1 MVFVRNWNFDVAA
14 RLMTTID
21 LEQMSDPESDMGAA
35 LALVLESFAV
45 SGNLPTG
52 GATGTVLTKLSSAN
66 GDADWSAITMADI
79 EDLAAELALYATV
92 EQLND
97 LISTVG
103 MKASQSSVDAL
114 SASLAA
120 KASQSALDALS
131 TTVDGKAG
139 TAALEALTLGSLA
152 DVSAL
157 TPSDGN
163 VVSWDLDTGE
173 FVYTNL
179 EGRYAAADPGT
190 NQLLPIAAAPF
201 TLFGFVIENGQ
212 NPPAGIEEI
221 LGLGVPI
228 IGFEKPEVPTMIPVF
243 LDDASGGVVTNV
255 VMTMPEELAVGDKI
269 GIAIG
274 YSGEATLP
282 DHFDISFSVGAG
294 TVNQTTKNQNNA
306 TAGCVFAEVEIT
318 TTVTL
323 GATITVTAR
332 NAANSAIQ
340 RTHFMAMSFRLPNT
354 QTGSTAI
361 DRQVNGNGNSS
372 STMTAIASGAV
383 ASDTV
388 MATEVA
394 IGIAAWNS
402 GSGGTTRVLA
412 GSNGWLAIPLA
423 PNASNVKVDNG
434 TTGRSL
440 AVFYREL
447 AVVGRPGLTTLMTAS
462 DSTTGQWSASTVTL
476 KGA

>member
-35 LALVLESFAV
+35 LALVLEGFAV

-66 GDADWSAITMADI
+66 GDADWSAITMSDI
-79 EDLAAELALYATV
+79 EDLATELALYATV
-92 EQLND
+92 DQLNT
-97 LISTVG
+97 LTSTVG
-103 MKASQSSVDAL
+103 TKASQSSVDAL

-120 KASQSALDALS
+120 KASNAALSALS
-131 TTVDGKAG
+131 TTVDGKAS
-139 TAALEALTLGSLA
+139 AAAVAALTLGDLA
-152 DVSAL
+152 NVSAA
-157 TPSDGN
+157 TPTDEN
-163 VVSWDLDTGE
+163 VVSWDANTGE
-173 FVYTNL
+173 FIYVNL
-179 EGRYAAADPGT
+179 DSRFAAADPGT

-201 TLFGFVIENGQ
+201 TLFGFVVENGQ

-228 IGFEKPEVPTMIPVF
+228 IGFEKPEVPSMIPVF
-243 LDDASGGVVTNV
+243 LDDVSAGVVNNV
-255 VMTMPEELAVGDKI
+255 GLVMPEALAIGDKI

-282 DHFDISFSVGAG
+282 DHFDISFSTGAG
-294 TVNQTTKNQNNA
+294 TVTQTTKNQNNA
-306 TAGCVFAEVEIT
+306 TAGCVFAEIEVT
-318 TTVTL
+318 TLVPL

-332 NAANSAIQ
+332 NAANAAIQ
-340 RTHFMAMSFRLPNT
+340 RTHFMAMAFRLPNT
-354 QTGSTAI
+354 QVGTTAI

-372 STMTAIASGAV
+372 STMTVVASGAV

-402 GSGGTTRVLA
+402 GSAGTTRTLA

-423 PNASNVKVDNG
+423 PNASNIKFDNG
-434 TTGRSL
+434 SSARSL

-447 AVVGRPGLTTLMTAS
+447 TAIGRPGLTTLMTAS
-462 DSTTGQWSASTVTL
+462 DNATGQWSAQTVTL